1 MYKLRCRMKFSLLDA
16 WYTIG
21 MGGETDGRAARRA
34 GEHKWHDQIR
44 RRL

>member
-1 MYKLRCRMKFSLLDA
+1 MYKLRCRMKFSLLYVC
-16 WYTIG
+16 YT

-34 GEHKWHDQIR
+34 GEHKWNDQIR